1 MCGIFGIVLTAARA
15 LSPDRMEEVTRLLF
29 RISEPRGREA
39 AGCAIAGADGIAV
52 FKRPSTPSKMLKSP
66 DFRAFL
72 RDALG
77 QKGEVAL
84 LGHCRLVTSGSQV
97 IQSHNQPIVT
107 GDIVGVHNGI
117 IVNADDLLPAGKNDT
132 DSARL
137 FHLIDT
143 DEGEIPARIARAY
156 ERMEGEAS
164 IAFLHSARRALYLA
178 TNTGSLYYAVG
189 DGVCVFASERYF
201 VETFLAR
208 SGLDGLPSDAPAE
221 RLQPGHGAVI
231 GFSDATAHSFF
242 LTGDDAVTAADVPD
256 VPPLPVRDLTI
267 CGHELR
273 RCSRCILPATYPL
286 IEFDADGVCN
296 YCREYEPQ
304 PLHGR
309 EALERILECHR
320 SRDGSPDCI
329 VAFSGGRDSSYG
341 LHLLK
346 RELGMNPIAYS
357 YDWGLVTDIARR
369 NQSRMCAR
377 LGVEHIVRAADIPK
391 KRRHVRKNVLAWL
404 KRPELGMVPLF
415 MAGDKMFFHH
425 AREIRK
431 QTGIDLVVFSAGNE
445 LERTDFKTGFL
456 GVRENRHRQVLFN
469 FDFGVK
475 VRMALWYAKQYLL
488 NPAYFNESFFDSL
501 FAYYSTFIGRDDFLY
516 LYHYLPWD
524 EETINNTLIGEYGWE
539 TEPGSDNTWRIGDGY
554 TAFINYIYHTVA
566 GFSEYDTFRSNQIR
580 EGLIDR
586 DEALRLAAIDNEP
599 KLENIRAFTE
609 AVGLNLEEL
618 LVRIN
623 AIPKLY

>member
-1 MCGIFGIVLTAARA
+1 MCGIFGIVLTADRA
-15 LSPDRMEEVTRLLF
+15 LPPDSLEEVVRLLF
-29 RISEPRGREA
+29 RISELRGREA
-39 AGCAIAGADGIAV
+39 AGCAVAGHDGIDV
-52 FKRPSTPSKMLKSP
+52 FKRPAAPSQMLKSR
-66 DFRAFL
+66 DFRNFL
-72 RDALG
+72 HRKRDGAM
-77 QKGEVAL
+77 AL

-97 IQSHNQPIVT
+97 IQSHNQPIIT
-107 GDIVGVHNGI
+107 GHIAGVHNGI
-117 IVNADDLLPAGKNDT
+117 IVNADELPPAGQNDT

-137 FHLIDT
+137 FNLIDRAA
-143 DEGEIPARIARAY
+143 DNVPGGIAQAYRRI
-156 ERMEGEAS
+156 EGEAS
-164 IAFLHSARRALYLA
+164 IAFLHAQHRALYLA

-189 DGVCVFASERYF
+189 DGVFVFASERYF
-201 VETFLAR
+201 IETFRARAALGGLAK
-208 SGLDGLPSDAPAE
+208 DAAVQ
-221 RLQPGHGAVI
+221 RLQPGMGAVI
-231 GFSDATAHSFF
+231 GLDRPAPHLFSLNEEGEMTAE
-242 LTGDDAVTAADVPD
+242 D
-256 VPPLPVRDLTI
+256 VPPVPPAPVRDLTLQ
-267 CGHELR
+267 GHELR

-296 YCREYEPQ
+296 YCRDYAPQ

-309 EALERILECHR
+309 EALERILDRHR

-341 LHLLK
+341 LHLIK

-415 MAGDKMFFHH
+415 MAGDKMFYHH

-431 QTGIDLVVFSAGNE
+431 QTGIDLVIFSAGNE

-456 GVRENRHRQVLFN
+456 GVRENSHRQVLFN
-469 FDFGVK
+469 FGFTLK
-475 VRMALWYAKQYLL
+475 ARMALWYAKQYLL

-524 EETINNTLIGEYGWE
+524 EETINRTLIGEYGWE
-539 TEPGSDNTWRIGDGY
+539 TDPGSDNTWRIGDGY
-554 TAFINYIYHTVA
+554 TAFINYIYYTVA

-580 EGLIDR
+580 EGLIGR

>member
-1 MCGIFGIVLTAARA
+1 MCGIFGIVLNDDRT
-15 LSPDRMEEVTRLLF
+15 LSPDLLENVVRLLF
-29 RISEPRGREA
+29 RISELRGREA
-39 AGCAIAGADGIAV
+39 AGCAISGHDGIDV
-52 FKRPSTPSKMLKSP
+52 FKRPAAPSQMLKSR
-66 DFRAFL
+66 DFKKFL
-72 RDALG
+72 HKKREGA
-77 QKGEVAL
+77 VAL
-84 LGHCRLVTSGSQV
+84 VGHCRLVTSGSQV
-97 IQSHNQPIVT
+97 IQSHNQPIIT
-107 GDIVGVHNGI
+107 ARIAGVHNGI
-117 IVNADDLLPAGKNDT
+117 IVNADDLPSVAQNDT

-137 FHLIDT
+137 FNLID
-143 DEGEIPARIARAY
+143 RAEDSVQAGIVEAY
-156 ERMEGEAS
+156 RHIEGEAS
-164 IAFLHSARRALYLA
+164 IAFLHTQRRALYLA
-178 TNTGSLYYAVG
+178 TNTGSLYFAVG
-189 DGVCVFASERYF
+189 DGVFVFASERYF
-201 VETFLAR
+201 IESFCARAVLDRLAQ
-208 SGLDGLPSDAPAE
+208 DAAVHH
-221 RLQPGHGAVI
+221 LQPGTGAII
-231 GFSDATAHSFF
+231 GLDRPVPRHFS
-242 LTGDDAVTAADVPD
+242 LTETQVAEVADVPLIAP
-256 VPPLPVRDLTI
+256 VPVRDLTLQ
-267 CGHELR
+267 GHELR

-286 IEFDADGVCN
+286 IEFDSDGVCN
-296 YCREYEPQ
+296 YCRDYTPQ

-309 EALERILECHR
+309 EALERILDRHR
-320 SRDGSPDCI
+320 SKDGSPDCI

-341 LHLLK
+341 LHLIK

-415 MAGDKMFFHH
+415 MAGDKMFYHH

-431 QTGIDLVVFSAGNE
+431 QTGIDLVIFSAGNE

-469 FDFGVK
+469 FGVTIK
-475 VRMALWYAKQYLL
+475 LRMALWYAKQYLL

-524 EETINNTLIGEYGWE
+524 EETINRTLIGEYGWE
-539 TEPGSDNTWRIGDGY
+539 TDPGSDNTWRIGDGY
-554 TAFINYIYHTVA
+554 TAFINYIYYTVA

-580 EGLIDR
+580 EGLISR
-586 DEALRLAAIDNEP
+586 DEALHLATADNEP

>member
-1 MCGIFGIVLTAARA
+1 MCGIFGIVLTADRA
-15 LSPDRMEEVTRLLF
+15 LPPDSLEEVVRLLF
-29 RISEPRGREA
+29 RISELRGREA
-39 AGCAIAGADGIAV
+39 AGCAVAGHDGIDV
-52 FKRPSTPSKMLKSP
+52 FKRPAAPSQMLKSR
-66 DFRAFL
+66 DFRNFL
-72 RDALG
+72 HRKRDGAL
-77 QKGEVAL
+77 AL

-97 IQSHNQPIVT
+97 IQSHNQPIIT
-107 GDIVGVHNGI
+107 ARIAGVHNGI
-117 IVNADDLLPAGKNDT
+117 IVNADELPPAGQNDT

-137 FHLIDT
+137 FNLIDRAA
-143 DEGEIPARIARAY
+143 DNVPGGIAQAYRRI
-156 ERMEGEAS
+156 EGEAS
-164 IAFLHSARRALYLA
+164 IAFLHAEHRALYLA

-189 DGVCVFASERYF
+189 DGVFVFASERYF
-201 VETFLAR
+201 IETFRARAALGGLAK
-208 SGLDGLPSDAPAE
+208 DAAVQ
-221 RLQPGHGAVI
+221 RLQPGMGGVI
-231 GFSDATAHSFF
+231 GLDRSAPHLFSLNEEGEKTAEDA
-242 LTGDDAVTAADVPD
+242 
-256 VPPLPVRDLTI
+256 PPAPPVPVRDLTLR
-267 CGHELR
+267 GHELR

-286 IEFDADGVCN
+286 IEFDAAGVCN
-296 YCREYEPQ
+296 YCRDYAPQ

-309 EALERILECHR
+309 EALERILDRHR

-341 LHLLK
+341 LHLIK

-415 MAGDKMFFHH
+415 MAGDKMFYHH

-431 QTGIDLVVFSAGNE
+431 QTGIDLVIFSAGNE

-456 GVRENRHRQVLFN
+456 GVRENSHRQVLFN
-469 FDFGVK
+469 FGFTLK
-475 VRMALWYAKQYLL
+475 ARMALWYAKQYLL

-524 EETINNTLIGEYGWE
+524 EETINRTLIGEYGWE
-539 TEPGSDNTWRIGDGY
+539 TDPASDNTWRIGDGY
-554 TAFINYIYHTVA
+554 TAFINYLYYTVA

-580 EGLIDR
+580 EGLIGR

>member
-1 MCGIFGIVLTAARA
+1 MCGIFGIVLTADRA
-15 LSPDRMEEVTRLLF
+15 LPPDSLEEVVRLLF
-29 RISEPRGREA
+29 RISELRGREA
-39 AGCAIAGADGIAV
+39 AGCAVAGHDGIDV
-52 FKRPSTPSKMLKSP
+52 FKRPAAPSQMLKSR
-66 DFRAFL
+66 DFRNFL
-72 RDALG
+72 HRKRDGAM
-77 QKGEVAL
+77 AL

-97 IQSHNQPIVT
+97 IQSHNQPIIT
-107 GDIVGVHNGI
+107 GHIAGVHNGI
-117 IVNADDLLPAGKNDT
+117 IVNADELPPAGQNDT

-137 FHLIDT
+137 FNLIDRAA
-143 DEGEIPARIARAY
+143 DNVPGGIAQAYRRI
-156 ERMEGEAS
+156 EGEAS
-164 IAFLHSARRALYLA
+164 IAFLHAQHRALYLA

-189 DGVCVFASERYF
+189 DGVFVFASERYF
-201 VETFLAR
+201 IETFRARAALGGLAK
-208 SGLDGLPSDAPAE
+208 DAAVQ
-221 RLQPGHGAVI
+221 RLQPGMGAVI
-231 GFSDATAHSFF
+231 GLDRPAPHLFSLNEEGEMTAE
-242 LTGDDAVTAADVPD
+242 D
-256 VPPLPVRDLTI
+256 VPPVPPVPLRDLTLQ
-267 CGHELR
+267 GHELR

-296 YCREYEPQ
+296 YCRDYAPQ

-309 EALERILECHR
+309 EALERILDRHR

-341 LHLLK
+341 LHLIK

-415 MAGDKMFFHH
+415 MAGDKMFYHH

-431 QTGIDLVVFSAGNE
+431 QTGIDLVIFSAGNE

-456 GVRENRHRQVLFN
+456 GVRENSHRQVLFN
-469 FDFGVK
+469 FGFTLK
-475 VRMALWYAKQYLL
+475 ARMALWYAKQYLL

-524 EETINNTLIGEYGWE
+524 EETINRTLIGEYGWE
-539 TEPGSDNTWRIGDGY
+539 TDPGSDNTWRIGDGY
-554 TAFINYIYHTVA
+554 TAFINYIYYTVA

-618 LVRIN
+618 LVRID